1 MLENV
6 WSQSWCLYEKYHF
19 LYPKFSISPSRC
31 SMAQVKPYIG
41 LIYMKNATFSYHQCL
56 WNVRGSSFV
65 SGGHSLGPKWDGL
78 RGGGKYTQVISILQ
92 SSLRRSLRGI
102 SETVLKPVSHGL
114 SRVKST
120 IFLRDM
126 VHELYIW
133 KKNIQYYRFCIY
145 FLSHKKIRVGPS
157 KKSPSCI

>member
-65 SGGHSLGPKWDGL
+65 SGGHSLGPKCNVSSQTKFNQNWMKNAKVETIRHWSALVGQLGRSKNSRSHLKLILCCSLPD
-78 RGGGKYTQVISILQ
+78 VIPHIKFHQ
-92 SSLRRSLRGI
+92 NRMKI
-102 SETVLKPVSHGL
+102 IEIQ
-114 SRVKST
+114 
-120 IFLRDM
+120 IF
-126 VHELYIW
+126 EY
-133 KKNIQYYRFCIY
+133 
-145 FLSHKKIRVGPS
+145 
-157 KKSPSCI
+157 